1 MSYVL
6 PICIAVLLLYALV
19 KRVNV
24 FQAFIDGASE
34 SLPLLLQILPSL
46 AAMLVAIRVFRDSG
60 CLDRLVSVCSPLL
73 GRIGV
78 DAELLP
84 LILLRPLSGS
94 AALAVLSDLFETHGP
109 DSYLGY
115 TASVLLG
122 ASETIFYT
130 LALYFGSV
138 GIRRTRFTLPVALIA
153 TLVSVITGLLFAR
166 LLY

>member
-6 PICIAVLLLYALV
+6 PICITVLLLYALV
-19 KRVNV
+19 RRVNV
-24 FQAFIDGASE
+24 FQAFIDGAAE

-60 CLDRLVSVCSPLL
+60 CLSFLVSVCSPMLNAV
-73 GRIGV
+73 GV
-78 DAELLP
+78 DAELPP

-94 AALAVLSDLFETHGP
+94 AALAVLSDLFSAHGP
-109 DSYLGY
+109 DSFLGY

-130 LALYFGSV
+130 LALYYGSIGV
-138 GIRRTRFTLPVALIA
+138 RRTRFTVPVALLA
-153 TLVSVITGLLFAR
+153 TLVSVVTGILFSR